1 MNRAHPCDEQRKE
14 QQMELGMMGLGR
26 MGFNMA
32 RRLIVG
38 GHGVIGYDRVS
49 SQVQA
54 LRQAGGRGAP
64 SVEELV
70 KRLATPRAIWLM
82 IPAGDP
88 TRQQI
93 EALAPLLA
101 PGDLVVDGGN
111 SFYQDSMHHAA
122 MLKQHGIQ
130 FMDVGVSGGIW
141 GFQEGFCLMAGGDQ
155 ASFAAL
161 EPVLRTLAPPE
172 GYRRVGSVGAGHF
185 VKMVH
190 NGIEYGL
197 MEAYA
202 EGFELMRAKTE
213 FDLDLHDIA
222 ELWRH
227 GSVVRSWLLDLA
239 ADAFEHDPDLAELK
253 GYVADSGEGRWT
265 VQETIDLAVPAPVI
279 TLALQMRFLSRQ
291 EDSFGAKVL
300 AALRN
305 EFGGHTILRADEPK
319 PEQTKPTATSDL

>member
-1 MNRAHPCDEQRKE
+1 MQ
-14 QQMELGMMGLGR
+14 LGMIGLGR

-32 RRLIVG
+32 RRLIAG
-38 GHGVIGYDRVS
+38 GHQVVGYDRAA
-49 SQVQA
+49 SQAEA
-54 LRQAGGRGAP
+54 LRQAGGGAAV
-64 SVEELV
+64 SVEELL
-70 KRLATPRAIWLM
+70 KQLAPPRAIWLM
-82 IPAGDP
+82 IPAGAP
-88 TRQQI
+88 TSQQI

-101 PGDLVVDGGN
+101 RGDIVIDGGN
-111 SFYQDSMHHAA
+111 SFYQDSMRHAA
-122 MLKQHGIQ
+122 MLKEHGVH
-130 FMDVGVSGGIW
+130 FMDAGVSGGIW
-141 GFQEGFCLMAGGDQ
+141 GFQEGFCLMVGADQ
-155 ASFAAL
+155 PIFATL
-161 EPVLRTLAPPE
+161 EPILKTLAPPD
-172 GYRRVGSVGAGHF
+172 GYRRVGPVGAGHF

-213 FDLDLHDIA
+213 FDLDLGGIA
-222 ELWRH
+222 DLWRH
-227 GSVVRSWLLDLA
+227 GSVVRSWLLELA
-239 ADAFEHDPDLAELK
+239 CDAFEDDPDLDAIK

-305 EFGGHTILRADEPK
+305 EFGGHAVVKAGEPT
-319 PEQTKPTATSDL
+319 PAETKPIAKSDL